1 MVVWADFE
9 HDDTM
14 EVLSKECHALSDDE
28 QDSGVEEDSEE
39 SAEDAEDDDVET
51 DFVPGHV
58 RIVKEEEE
66 EEDEGEE
73 VHGGDDNVDYLQH
86 DNVDRENDLQLGGE
100 DWEYPELYRGEDS
113 HENEEANLE
122 EETPSVPTDEHTIRK
137 KVLPAEQARLGLVNR
152 AMNKLL
158 SDESMPSSS
167 LKSHYFL
174 GKFMRFSHFQRPRY
188 P

>member
-28 QDSGVEEDSEE
+28 QDSGVEEDNEE
-39 SAEDAEDDDVET
+39 SAEDVEDDVET

-58 RIVKEEEE
+58 RIVKEEEEE

-86 DNVDRENDLQLGGE
+86 DNVDHENDLPLGGE
-100 DWEYPELYRGEDS
+100 DWEYPELYRDHPTHAEEDS
-113 HENEEANLE
+113 HENEEADLE
-122 EETPSVPTDEHTIRK
+122 EETPSVPTDKHTIRK

-152 AMNKLL
+152 AMSKLL
-158 SDESMPSSS
+158 SDESMPSI
-167 LKSHYFL
+167 L
-174 GKFMRFSHFQRPRY
+174 
-188 P
+188 

>member
-28 QDSGVEEDSEE
+28 QDSVVEEEVDSVE
-39 SAEDAEDDDVET
+39 SFEDADDDDVET

-66 EEDEGEE
+66 EEEDEGEE
-73 VHGGDDNVDYLQH
+73 VHGGDDNVDYPQH
-86 DNVDRENDLQLGGE
+86 DNVDHENDLPLGGE
-100 DWEYPELYRGEDS
+100 DWEYPELYRDHTEEDS
-113 HENEEANLE
+113 NEHEEGELE

-158 SDESMPSSS
+158 SDESMSINNRAE
-167 LKSHYFL
+167 F
-174 GKFMRFSHFQRPRY
+174 FSKI
-188 P
+188 